1 MSDRWQQ
8 GARLLSAGLLG
19 APLMGLVGCASTSS
33 DDMPA
38 WPSAPPTQIVAPAV
52 AESGAIYTS
61 GQDIRFFEDVKA
73 RRVGDMITITLAE
86 RTDARKSA
94 STATS
99 RESELDIPAPTIAGG
114 PVPRTGTQFLQ
125 NDIDTSRAFSGSG
138 DSSQSNSLNGSI
150 TVTVVGVT
158 PTGNLLVHGE
168 KWIEINQ
175 GSELL
180 RISGLV
186 RPADIQ
192 TDNSVESFRVANARI
207 TYSGRGAVARANAQG
222 WLGRLFDSPLFPL

>member
-1 MSDRWQQ
+1 MHWQ
-8 GARLLSAGLLG
+8 GWVRAGRGGLALLG
-19 APLMGLVGCASTSS
+19 LATLAGCVSIGA
-33 DDMPA
+33 DDDQMPA
-38 WPSAPPTQIVAPAV
+38 WPTAPAPQIVAPAV
-52 AESGAIYTS
+52 AQSGAIYTA
-61 GQDIRFFEDVKA
+61 GQDIRYFEDVKA

-99 RESELDIPAPTIAGG
+99 RDSELDIPAPTIAGG
-114 PVPRTGTQFLQ
+114 PVPRSGTQVLQ
-125 NDIDTSRAFSGSG
+125 NNIDTSRSFSGQG
-138 DSSQSNSLNGSI
+138 DSAQSNSLNGSI

-158 PTGNLLVHGE
+158 PSGNLLVQGE

-175 GSELL
+175 GQELI

-192 TDNSVESFRVANARI
+192 TDNSIESFRVANARI
-207 TYSGRGAVARANAQG
+207 TYSGRGAVARANTQG
-222 WLGRLFDSPLFPL
+222 WLGRLFDSAIFPL